1 MLIHG
6 IDIIN
11 INRHEFKNENLY
23 KKILHEYEYK
33 NYFNSS
39 LNERYIM
46 LAKLWSIKEAL
57 YKSLPIKITMNEML
71 VEKINDTY
79 HFKHENYD
87 FNISISSTDDLII
100 ASVIGI
106 KKYA

>member
-23 KKILHEYEYK
+23 KKILHESEYG

-39 LNERYIM
+39 IEQQCIL
-46 LAKLWSIKEAL
+46 LAKLWAIKEAL
-57 YKSLPIKITMNEML
+57 YKSLPVKITMNEML
-71 VEKINDTY
+71 VEKINDNY
-79 HFKHENYD
+79 YFKHENYN
-87 FNISISSTDDLII
+87 FSISLSSTDDLII

>member
-39 LNERYIM
+39 LDERCIM